1 VTVVTT
7 TARRYGPTVAE
18 VTDIDIDRQRSVRL
32 TFDDGFGCELPL
44 DRPPPRLPVR
54 DLPLVPGPRR
64 AGVAPPGQPATV
76 TDRGCRARRRV
87 GPVDPLERRT
97 LDRIY
102 SWDALRSWCER
113 SGDPAFDEG
122 DDGSPDGL
130 VPDLPEAFE
139 G

>member
-1 VTVVTT
+1 MTT
-7 TARRYGPTVAE
+7 TARRYRPPVAE

-44 DRPPPRLPVR
+44 DALRQACPCATCRSYRDRGEAAWPR
-54 DLPLVPGPRR
+54 
-64 AGVAPPGQPATV
+64 PGQPATV
-76 TDRGCRARRRV
+76 TIEDAELAGAWGLSIRWSDGHST
-87 GPVDPLERRT
+87 G
-97 LDRIY
+97 IY

-113 SGDPAFDEG
+113 SGDAAFDEG

-130 VPDLPEAFE
+130 VTDLPEAFE